1 MSYNGTIFLLI
12 AGVSRAVTHTGRRGD
27 AVAHF
32 VSYSC
37 GLRVQVLVCA
47 RNRWGIRV
55 GFGAMGDFEF
65 PGLVVYS
72 KGLVLRPSMSTVVR
86 RGMSRVGT
94 SLCGH
99 GVRGSWCFAC
109 GLLLSGRG
117 FFSAT
122 AEVFIGVLL
131 TALQRVMGLGRVAF
145 VGLGASMN
153 PPEIPFSKNGG
164 EGAGRSFISYGN
176 LARDFALLSAVCWMF
191 AGCDPTVTTT
201 VVTLI
206 KAVKVVV
213 L

>member
-1 MSYNGTIFLLI
+1 
-12 AGVSRAVTHTGRRGD
+12 VTHTGRRGD

-32 VSYSC
+32 VPYSC

-55 GFGAMGDFEF
+55 GFCAMGDFEF

-72 KGLVLRPSMSTVVR
+72 EGVGIAAVNVNCGAPGNVPSGHLIVWTWRARELVLCMRPFII
-86 RGMSRVGT
+86 GT
-94 SLCGH
+94 
-99 GVRGSWCFAC
+99 
-109 GLLLSGRG
+109 
-117 FFSAT
+117 
-122 AEVFIGVLL
+122 GVLL
-131 TALQRVMGLGRVAF
+131 RYRGSIYWCVSHGAAACNGIGQSRVCGPWRVHESA
-145 VGLGASMN
+145 GDSLL
-153 PPEIPFSKNGG
+153 EKWG

>member
-1 MSYNGTIFLLI
+1 MAPSLI

-32 VSYSC
+32 VPYSC
-37 GLRVQVLVCA
+37 GLRVQVLVAPEIDGESAWALAPWVTLSFQAWLC
-47 RNRWGIRV
+47 I
-55 GFGAMGDFEF
+55 
-65 PGLVVYS
+65 P

-86 RGMSRVGT
+86 RGMVGT

-109 GLLLSGRG
+109 GLLFSGKG

-131 TALQRVMGLGRVAF
+131 TTLQRVMGLGRVAF
-145 VGLGASMN
+145 VGLAASMK